1 MKLMLTDV
9 SSIISITRNINQTIV
24 PMKFLLSLLPDVQ
37 QMSQTQKRRF
47 KREVLA
53 VIDSILEE
61 PTVSTPSTSNTGNT
75 YSSET
80 DNSTLPNH
88 TVDSYKENEFDFLL
102 LN

>member
-1 MKLMLTDV
+1 
-9 SSIISITRNINQTIV
+9 
-24 PMKFLLSLLPDVQ
+24 
-37 QMSQTQKRRF
+37 MSQTQKRRF

-61 PTVSTPSTSNTGNT
+61 PTASTPSTSDTGNT

-88 TVDSYKENEFDFLL
+88 TVDSYKDNEFDFLL

>member
-1 MKLMLTDV
+1 MDRCFIDYFNNKKQKPND
-9 SSIISITRNINQTIV
+9 SADE
-24 PMKFLLSLLPDVQ
+24 KFLLSLLPDVQ

-61 PTVSTPSTSNTGNT
+61 PTTSTPSTSDTGNT

-80 DNSTLPNH
+80 DNLTLSNH
-88 TVDSYKENEFDFLL
+88 TVDLYKDNEFDFLL